1 MKLKGN
7 VTVGAMQGMELIE
20 KYFLRLINII
30 GYEPF
35 KGTLDIRLE
44 KTIDIKNY
52 ATKSVDHILMDG
64 SKKIYAYLAPVT
76 LSAKGQDVECW
87 AIRQP
92 ESVYE
97 KDIIEIVH
105 KENLR
110 EKLSLQ
116 NGDEVE
122 VTLFEQPRP
131 KKNIPGLGIVRKIY
145 GVDRQLMKS

>member
-7 VTVGAMQGMELIE
+7 VTIGAMHGKELLK
-20 KYFLRLINII
+20 KYYLRLINIL

-35 KGTLDIRLE
+35 KGTLDIKLE
-44 KTIDIKNY
+44 KSIDIKHY
-52 ATKSVDHILMDG
+52 TKNNIEHILLDG
-64 SKKIYAYLAPVT
+64 SVKVYAYLAPVIV
-76 LSAKGQDVECW
+76 SAKGQDVDCW

-97 KDIIEIVH
+97 DDLLEIIY

-122 VTLFEQPRP
+122 ITFFEQRQ
-131 KKNIPGLGIVRKIY
+131 KKNIPGLGLIRKIY